1 MTYYALIMSQN
12 DFFENQV
19 FEEILRERANY
30 YFSKN
35 KTIDFWISL
44 HPKFL
49 EEIILT
55 SSFLESDFW
64 SRIKSFQNQK
74 KLTYACLI
82 SPNKEFINWVQL
94 RIGYFE
100 KLFSEKKT
108 LKEKKNYSD
117 GLYIEIEDLNR
128 NLIESQ
134 SSLVEKKILL
144 TQYSSILNFL
154 SPYNIP

>member
-35 KTIDFWISL
+35 KSIDFWISL
-44 HPKFL
+44 QPKFL
-49 EEIILT
+49 DEILLT
-55 SSFLESDFW
+55 STFLESDFW
-64 SRIKSFQNQK
+64 NRLKSFQNEK
-74 KLTYACLI
+74 KITYACLI

-100 KLFSEKKT
+100 KMFSEQKS
-108 LKEKKNYSD
+108 LKEKKTYSD
-117 GLYIEIEDLNR
+117 GLYVEID
-128 NLIESQ
+128 NLSKNFLESQ
-134 SSLVEKKILL
+134 TSFVEKKILL
-144 TQYSSILNFL
+144 TQYSSIVNFL
-154 SPYNIP
+154 SP